1 MSVDARQLESL
12 ILGCLQEYLETSG
25 GLVPPDLSPETEL
38 FSSSAGILDSLGL
51 VTFLVAVEQSVED
64 AFGIHVVLADDRA
77 LSQQR
82 SPFRS
87 VAALRDYTA
96 ELLTERL

>member
-1 MSVDARQLESL
+1 MSVPMDRLESV
-12 ILGCLQEYLETSG
+12 ILECLRDYLESSG
-25 GLVPPDLSPETEL
+25 GVMPPDLNPETEL

-51 VTFLVAVEQSVED
+51 VSFLVAVEQTVED
-64 AFGIHVVLADDRA
+64 TFGVHIVLADDRA
-77 LSQQR
+77 LSQRR

-96 ELLTERL
+96 ELLQESR

>member
-1 MSVDARQLESL
+1 MSAPMDRLESV
-12 ILGCLQEYLETSG
+12 ILECLRDYLESSG
-25 GLVPPDLSPETEL
+25 SVVPSDLSPETQL

-51 VTFLVAVEQSVED
+51 VSFLVAVEQTLED
-64 AFGIHVVLADDRA
+64 VFGVHVVLADDRA

-96 ELLTERL
+96 RLLEEKR